1 MICRVKFGESMAGK
15 FLSHLDMLRAW
26 QRAIMRSG
34 LNLAYSQGFNKHP
47 KLSFSSALAVGLTS
61 SGEYVDIELN
71 EELTAQEIAE
81 RLKKHLPPALELYA
95 LKIVDDKAPPVMSI
109 IQRAEYR
116 VSVKLAQSVPLAE
129 IEKTID
135 ELLASPRL
143 EVERRKKNSR
153 EKKLVDIRPGIYQI
167 TAEYQDELLIIKLFL
182 QNNSDG
188 NVKPDETVGLII
200 KNYPGAE
207 ISQIHRQELYTIKD
221 GQLLSPMEV

>member
-26 QRAIMRSG
+26 QRAIARSG

-71 EELTAQEIAE
+71 EQLQVEEIAK
-81 RLKKHLPPALELYA
+81 RLQENLPPALELYA
-95 LKIVDDKAPPVMSI
+95 IKEIEPKAPPVMSI
-109 IQRAEYR
+109 IQRAEYL
-116 VSVKLAQSVPLAE
+116 VSVQLREKITLEE
-129 IEKTID
+129 INEAIS
-135 ELLASPRL
+135 ELLKAQTL

-153 EKKLVDIRPGIYQI
+153 EKKLVDIRPGIYRI
-167 TAEYQDELLIIKLFL
+167 TAKYQEENLIFNLLL

-188 NVKPDETVGLII
+188 NVKPEEVISLLL
-200 KNYPGAE
+200 KNYPQYI
-207 ISQIHRQELYTIKD
+207 ISQIHRQELYAIKD
-221 GQLLSPMEV
+221 GQMLSPMEV

>member
-1 MICRVKFGESMAGK
+1 MS
-15 FLSHLDMLRAW
+15 
-26 QRAIMRSG
+26 
-34 LNLAYSQGFNKHP
+34 N
-47 KLSFSSALAVGLTS
+47 
-61 SGEYVDIELN
+61 VDIELN

-95 LKIVDDKAPPVMSI
+95 LKIVDDKTPPVMSI

-153 EKKLVDIRPGIYQI
+153 EKKTGGYSSRHL
-167 TAEYQDELLIIKLFL
+167 
-182 QNNSDG
+182 S
-188 NVKPDETVGLII
+188 
-200 KNYPGAE
+200 NYCR
-207 ISQIHRQELYTIKD
+207 ISRRAAHNQAVFAK
-221 GQLLSPMEV
+221 